1 MPKQNRSNK
10 ERIPRCFTSVS
21 RRRRRRPSRR
31 HGKLSVEDLDNIPRD
46 DGLRRMGDEKEQQTR
61 GDIPKTILVSR
72 QQQQQQQQQPAWG
85 IPQIIEIF
93 TAVHH
98 SQQTTNT
105 TAMQAASAHIQ
116 KRPELALTTG
126 TSTKSRR
133 DSDWFVSHE
142 ESSSL
147 PPGKKP
153 ILSSLKREREI
164 DR

>member
-1 MPKQNRSNK
+1 MPKQNRSSK
-10 ERIPRCFTSVS
+10 ERIPRSFIPVS
-21 RRRRRRPSRR
+21 QRRRRRPSRR
-31 HGKLSVEDLDNIPRD
+31 HGTLSAEHLDKIPRD
-46 DGLRRMGDEKEQQTR
+46 DGLWRMGDAKEQQTH

-72 QQQQQQQQQPAWG
+72 QQQLQKQG

-93 TAVHH
+93 TAVSH
-98 SQQTTNT
+98 SQQTTNTT

-116 KRPELALTTG
+116 KRPKLALTTG